1 MSQTFNFTVQ
11 DCHSIRDPIPTFDS
25 CSNPDTHAGVHMF
38 QRQSRRAAMLA
49 ALVATLSLA
58 TAAFAQQPDT
68 IEKGSL
74 TIGFSGD
81 MPGTGFQDGHMVG
94 YDGEILQHIAET
106 LKLKVH
112 PALMEWS
119 GTIASVQ
126 AKRVDIMAGT
136 MGWTEQRSKI
146 MTLSDPIHYFKNG
159 ITQTDKNNWS
169 HLKDLEGKKVG
180 TITGF
185 SFIPELRKINGL
197 QLSLYDT
204 SDAAVRDL
212 LAGRVDAV
220 IGDPPV
226 MQYAISRN
234 PQWHVK
240 FNAFADNTP
249 DFPLLTGLGQVV
261 FGMNKDD
268 PELAKAVNAE
278 IQKMWQTCE
287 LRKIGKTYGLVQ
299 DVWFIPVGANLRA
312 GVDRPADWK
321 LPSCK

>member
-1 MSQTFNFTVQ
+1 ML
-11 DCHSIRDPIPTFDS
+11 IRKTKI
-25 CSNPDTHAGVHMF
+25 
-38 QRQSRRAAMLA
+38 AALAATILA
-49 ALVATLSLA
+49 ALSLA
-58 TAAFAQQPDT
+58 STAGAQSVETVD
-68 IEKGSL
+68 KGVL
-74 TIGFSGD
+74 TIAFSGD
-81 MPGTGFQDGHMVG
+81 MPGTGFQDGKMIG
-94 YDGEILQHIAET
+94 YDGEILQRIAET
-106 LKLKVH
+106 LHLKVR
-112 PALMEWS
+112 PQLMEWS

-126 AKRVDIMAGT
+126 SKRVDIMGGT

-146 MTLSDPIHYFKNG
+146 MLLSEPIHYFKNG
-159 ITQTDKNNWS
+159 IAQIDKNNWS

-197 QLSLYDT
+197 QLALYDT
-204 SDAAVRDL
+204 SDAAVRDM
-212 LAGRVDAV
+212 LAGRIDAV

-234 PQWHVK
+234 PQWHIK
-240 FNAFADNTP
+240 FNAFVDNAP

-278 IQKMWQTCE
+278 IDKLWQSCD

-299 DVWFIPVGANLRA
+299 DVWYIPGAPNPRI

-321 LPSCK
+321 SPSCK

>member
-1 MSQTFNFTVQ
+1 VFQPEHKDDQEIQMF
-11 DCHSIRDPIPTFDS
+11 IRKS
-25 CSNPDTHAGVHMF
+25 
-38 QRQSRRAAMLA
+38 RAAVLLA
-49 ALVATLSLA
+49 SLITTFALSTQA
-58 TAAFAQQPDT
+58 TAQSLET
-68 IEKGSL
+68 VEKGSF
-74 TIGFSGD
+74 TIAFTGD
-81 MPGTGFQDGHMVG
+81 MPGTGYQDGVMVG
-94 YDGEILQHIAET
+94 YDGEILQRVADT
-106 LKLKVH
+106 LKLKVK

-126 AKRVDIMAGT
+126 SKRVDVMAGT

-159 ITQTDKNNWS
+159 ITQTEKNNWS
-169 HLKDLEGKKVG
+169 KLKDLEGKKVG

-185 SFIPELRKINGL
+185 SFIPELRKISGL
-197 QLSLYDT
+197 QLALYDT

-212 LAGRVDAV
+212 LAGRIDAV

-234 PQWHVK
+234 PQWHIK
-240 FNAFADNTP
+240 FNAFTDASP

-261 FGMNKDD
+261 FGFNKES
-268 PELAKAVNAE
+268 PELVKAVNAE
-278 IQKMWQTCE
+278 IAKLWQTCD

-299 DVWFIPVGANLRA
+299 DVWFVPVGQNPRA

>member
-1 MSQTFNFTVQ
+1 MFIRKSRVAILLASLITTF
-11 DCHSIRDPIPTFDS
+11 
-25 CSNPDTHAGVHMF
+25 
-38 QRQSRRAAMLA
+38 
-49 ALVATLSLA
+49 ALTTQA
-58 TAAFAQQPDT
+58 TAQSLET
-68 IEKGSL
+68 VEKGSF
-74 TIGFSGD
+74 TIAFTGD
-81 MPGTGFQDGHMVG
+81 MPGTGYQDGVMVG
-94 YDGEILQHIAET
+94 YDGEILQRVADT
-106 LKLKVH
+106 LKLKVK

-126 AKRVDIMAGT
+126 SKRVDVMAGT

-159 ITQTDKNNWS
+159 ITQTEKNNWS
-169 HLKDLEGKKVG
+169 KLKDLEGKKVG

-185 SFIPELRKINGL
+185 SFIPELRKISGL
-197 QLSLYDT
+197 QLALYDT

-212 LAGRVDAV
+212 LAGRIDAV

-234 PQWHVK
+234 PQWHIK
-240 FNAFADNTP
+240 FNAFTDASP

-261 FGMNKDD
+261 FGLNKES
-268 PELAKAVNAE
+268 PELVKAVNAE
-278 IQKMWQTCE
+278 IAKLWQTCE

-299 DVWFIPVGANLRA
+299 DVWFVPVGQNPRA

>member
-1 MSQTFNFTVQ
+1 MQFTRQHLQWPRSLRPYIALPFQPEYQPSQETQMNQ
-11 DCHSIRDPIPTFDS
+11 GKIRI
-25 CSNPDTHAGVHMF
+25 
-38 QRQSRRAAMLA
+38 AAWMAALA
-49 ALVATLSLA
+49 AACTLSSP
-58 TAAFAQQPDT
+58 TAAQALEVIEPGLFT
-68 IEKGSL
+68 IAF
-74 TIGFSGD
+74 TGD
-81 MPGTGFQDGHMVG
+81 MPGTGYQDGKMVG
-94 YDGEILQHIAET
+94 YDGEILQRVSDN
-106 LKLKVH
+106 LKLKVK

-126 AKRVDIMAGT
+126 AKRVDVMAGT

-159 ITQTDKNNWS
+159 ITQADKNNWS
-169 HLKDLEGKKVG
+169 KLKDLEGKKVG

-185 SFIPELRKINGL
+185 SFIPELRKISGL

-212 LAGRVDAV
+212 LAGRLDAV

-226 MQYAISRN
+226 MQFAISRN
-234 PQWHVK
+234 PQWKVK
-240 FNAFADNTP
+240 FNAFTDASP

-261 FGMNKDD
+261 FGMNKAS

-278 IQKMWQTCE
+278 IAKMWQSCE
-287 LRKIGKTYGLVQ
+287 MKKIGAAYGLVQ
-299 DVWFIPVGANLRA
+299 DVWYVPSGQNFRA
-312 GVDRPADWK
+312 GVDRPADWA

>member
-1 MSQTFNFTVQ
+1 MF
-11 DCHSIRDPIPTFDS
+11 IRKS
-25 CSNPDTHAGVHMF
+25 
-38 QRQSRRAAMLA
+38 RAAVLLA
-49 ALVATLSLA
+49 SLITTFALSTQA
-58 TAAFAQQPDT
+58 TAQSLET
-68 IEKGSL
+68 VEKGSF
-74 TIGFSGD
+74 TIAFTGD
-81 MPGTGFQDGHMVG
+81 MPGTGYQDGVMVG
-94 YDGEILQHIAET
+94 YDGEILQRVADT
-106 LKLKVH
+106 LKLKVK

-126 AKRVDIMAGT
+126 SKRVDVMAGT

-159 ITQTDKNNWS
+159 ITQTEKNNWS
-169 HLKDLEGKKVG
+169 KLKDLEGKKVG

-185 SFIPELRKINGL
+185 SFIPELRKISGL
-197 QLSLYDT
+197 QLALYDT

-212 LAGRVDAV
+212 LAGRIDAV

-234 PQWHVK
+234 PQWHIK
-240 FNAFADNTP
+240 FNAFTDASP

-261 FGMNKDD
+261 FGFNKES
-268 PELAKAVNAE
+268 PELVKAVNAE
-278 IQKMWQTCE
+278 IAKLWKTCD

-299 DVWFIPVGANLRA
+299 DVWFVPVGQNPRA
-312 GVDRPADWK
+312 GVDRAADWK